1 MQSEASGKD
10 NNKTEFA
17 GAKPTV
23 SSLRGAGF
31 ERRGP
36 IGSLVVAGMILI
48 VAIVVGTAVMIDSF
62 RQRAID
68 NAKRELENTVL
79 LLSRHFDQQMRDWQI
94 IQNDLV
100 AYAETLD
107 TSSPEEFKR
116 VMGSSVIHQSLAT
129 KIGATPY
136 VGVVNVFGADGSLI
150 NSSGMWPVPKIHVTD
165 RAYFKIFSSDASS
178 PKFLVQPLHS
188 RITGRWTTN
197 LLRKITGP
205 HGEFLGVIT
214 RGIEPAT
221 FETFFASLSLGKNS
235 AVSVFYEDGTLL
247 ARYPHMER
255 HIGHNFGTGPLFR
268 TIIPHADHG
277 AMRLISP
284 VDGKDRIGAI
294 RRLQNYPLLV
304 VATLTVPEALADWAQ
319 QTKFLLLIACLLST
333 IIAALLYLIVRRLSA
348 HHRTQ
353 QKQLTVEKQR
363 LDTAINN
370 MKPGLLLFDADQRLV
385 IHNGRYAEM
394 FGLPADSLHPGR
406 DFRDLIALRKNI
418 GSFKGDVEEYCD
430 LVMRGSEAG
439 LCFVNET
446 PDNRVI
452 QVTIQP
458 VADGGWVST
467 HEDIT
472 ERRRSDER
480 IAYLAKFDALTALPN
495 RTSFRDRLEQM
506 LARLDEGAQLAI
518 LYIDID
524 QFKSVNDTLGHHV
537 GDELLKSVASR
548 LSNCVDSP
556 SFVARLGG
564 DEFAIVQTGMRS
576 PEQINNLIARI
587 YEMLRMPSDCLGH
600 QLTSDA
606 SIGVAVA
613 PKDGLDLDQL
623 VKNADLAMYAA
634 KGGGRRTHR
643 FFEADMEIQA
653 QRRRELE
660 GDLSRGLLEGSFEI
674 HYQPILDV
682 RSREISGC
690 EALVR
695 WNHPERGMIS
705 PAEFIPIAEE
715 AGLIDQLGLWVLS
728 SACQEAVKWP
738 DHVKVAVNVSPLQ
751 FKQSTFA
758 LKTASI
764 LAASGLAPTRLELEI
779 TEAVLIRDDDEALAI
794 LHHLRALGVR
804 IGLDDFGTGYSSLSY
819 LQRFPLDKIKIDR
832 SFVENIEHDDFSS
845 SIVRAIVDIA
855 AARNMTTTAEGVE
868 TQDQL
873 DHLCTL
879 GCDQIQG
886 YLFSRPI
893 PAAQLMERFFSR
905 SIEVAADANA
915 TRRL

>member
-1 MQSEASGKD
+1 MQSEASRKD
-10 NNKTEFA
+10 INADPA
-17 GAKPTV
+17 GAKPAV
-23 SSLRGAGF
+23 YSLRGRGF

-36 IGSLVVAGMILI
+36 IGSLVLGGAILI
-48 VAIVVGTAVMIDSF
+48 VVIAIGTAVMINNF
-62 RQRAID
+62 RQRALD

-79 LLSRHFDQQMRDWQI
+79 LLARHFDQQMRDWQV
-94 IQNDLV
+94 IQNDLMK
-100 AYAETLD
+100 YAESID
-107 TSSPEEFKR
+107 TSSPDEFKR
-116 VMGSSVIHQSLAT
+116 VMGSSVIHQLLVT
-129 KIGATPY
+129 KLGATPY
-136 VGVVNVFGADGSLI
+136 VGIVNVFSSDGTLI
-150 NSSGMWPVPKIHVTD
+150 NSSRVWPVPDVDVSD
-165 RAYFKIFSSDASS
+165 RAYFRTFTASGQT
-178 PKFLVQPLHS
+178 PEFVVQPVLS
-188 RITGRWTTN
+188 RVTGKLTTN
-197 LLRKITGP
+197 LIRKIVGP

-214 RGIEPAT
+214 RGIEPAN
-221 FETFFASLSLGKNS
+221 FEAFFASLSLGKHS
-235 AVSVFYEDGTLL
+235 AVSMFHDDGTLL
-247 ARYPHMER
+247 ARYPHMDGR
-255 HIGHNFGTGPLFR
+255 IGRNFGNGPLFR
-268 TIIPHADHG
+268 TVLPHADHG
-277 AMRLISP
+277 AVRLISP
-284 VDGKDRIGAI
+284 VDGEDRIGAV
-294 RRLQNYPLLV
+294 RRLENYPLLV
-304 VATLTVPEALADWAQ
+304 IATVTVEEALADWAE
-319 QTKFLLLIACLLST
+319 QTKFLVLIACLGSLV
-333 IIAALLYLIVRRLSA
+333 IAALLYLIVKRLSQ
-348 HHRTQ
+348 HHRVQ

-370 MKPGLLLFDADQRLV
+370 MKPGLLLFDSEQRLV
-385 IHNGRYAEM
+385 IHNGRYGEM
-394 FGLPADSLHPGR
+394 FGLPPNVLNPGQH
-406 DFRDLIALRKNI
+406 FRDLVALRKI
-418 GSFKGDVEEYCD
+418 SGSFKGDVEEYCD
-430 LVMRGSEAG
+430 RVLQGAEAG

-458 VADGGWVST
+458 VDDGGWVST

-480 IAYLAKFDALTALPN
+480 IAYLAKFDALTSLPN
-495 RTSFRDRLEQM
+495 RTSFRERLEQM
-506 LARLDEGAQLAI
+506 LEELGDAGQLAV
-518 LYIDID
+518 LYLDID
-524 QFKSVNDTLGHHV
+524 QFKSVNDTLGHQV

-548 LSNCVDSP
+548 LAGCVEAP

-564 DEFAIVQTGMRS
+564 DEFAIVRS
-576 PEQINNLIARI
+576 GIRSVEEVNNMIARI

-613 PKDGLDLDQL
+613 PKDGRDLDQL

-634 KGGGRRTHR
+634 KSEGRRTFR
-643 FFEADMEIQA
+643 LFEIDMEIQA

-660 GDLSRGLLEGSFEI
+660 GDLSRALVEGNFEI

-682 RSREISGC
+682 RSREVVCC

-705 PAEFIPIAEE
+705 PAEFIPIAED
-715 AGLIDQLGLWVLS
+715 AGLIDQLGLWVLTN
-728 SACQEAVKWP
+728 ACHEAANWP

-751 FKQSTFA
+751 FKQATFA
-758 LKTASI
+758 LKAAGI

-832 SFVENIEHDDFSS
+832 SFVENIQHDDFSS
-845 SIVRAIVDIA
+845 SIVRAIVNIA

-868 TQDQL
+868 TNDQF
-873 DHLCTL
+873 DHLQAL

-893 PAAQLMERFFSR
+893 PAAQLMDRFFSR
-905 SIEVAADANA
+905 RCNAVADA
-915 TRRL
+915 